1 MRGWAPPCVPNSI
14 GGVEQHLMT
23 VFFPDGEPEVGALL
37 IRNPQSAI
45 SWVRWFRPF
54 VWSQISRSTGGGR
67 RCSDCSAR
75 AYRLARSRP
84 SQRRRGPSGNLGD
97 QIHPSDE
104 GCRYRDLFFVQKF
117 ENIPGRFAVFLP
129 CQCPC
134 SIRFSIRSGRWA
146 SSQPMARSVTAW
158 LQLSSRNALSW
169 RRGITTTL
177 REASSFCF
185 LSSLLGRLLFLNLN
199 DDARLPGSIP
209 QLPDL

>member
-1 MRGWAPPCVPNSI
+1 MRGWAPPCVRNSI

-23 VFFPDGEPEVGALL
+23 VFFPDGEREVGALL
-37 IRNPQSAI
+37 IHNPQSAI

-75 AYRLARSRP
+75 ATARRDLGQASGDAAP
-84 SQRRRGPSGNLGD
+84 TGNLGD

-129 CQCPC
+129 SPVSMPKVLYQ
-134 SIRFSIRSGRWA
+134 IRA
-146 SSQPMARSVTAW
+146 MDLQPADGVVR
-158 LQLSSRNALSW
+158 
-169 RRGITTTL
+169 
-177 REASSFCF
+177 
-185 LSSLLGRLLFLNLN
+185 
-199 DDARLPGSIP
+199 
-209 QLPDL
+209 